1 MRALS
6 TGMRPSFAELGGVG
20 FVVEGAGNQHIK
32 AGIAT
37 LAGGFD
43 QVAALHGAELGADE
57 DTGAFLNV
65 AFQVAAFGAHCAFA
79 RPG

>member
-1 MRALS
+1 VQVGVHAGLEHRDAAQL
-6 TGMRPSFAELGGVG
+6 AELGGVG
-20 FVVEGAGNQHIK
+20 FVVEGAGNQHVK

-57 DTGAFLNV
+57 DTGAFSTSPS
-65 AFQVAAFGAHCAFA
+65 
-79 RPG
+79 R